1 MLRTNEIKSIMRK
14 LRENPEAEEVKNES
28 AKSEATE
35 AVTEE
40 VKAEAT
46 DEVKNE
52 SLVTEAEETDTEN
65 DTSEADLLLARLEDI
80 IARFEKALAI
90 VDGEGEEEGGE
101 EGGEEEAPAEDEM
114 PPEEEGGEEGGEEA
128 PAEEEE
134 AEAEESYQPSL
145 EDRLAALER
154 RFTESRRRRACRK
167 FNR

>member
-28 AKSEATE
+28 AKTEATE

-40 VKAEAT
+40 VKAEAK

-101 EGGEEEAPAEDEM
+101 EGGEEEAPTEEEM
-114 PPEEEGGEEGGEEA
+114 PPEEEGGEEEA